1 MKIVLFS
8 VLTKVKMPITHV
20 QDKEFDFSTATVD
33 EKKQYICWKNKKR
46 LAEFLIRCYPADF
59 DLKIFLMFVWMI
71 CTSKFGDYFVIPEED
86 FS

>member
-33 EKKQYICWKNKKR
+33 EKK
-46 LAEFLIRCYPADF
+46 
-59 DLKIFLMFVWMI
+59 
-71 CTSKFGDYFVIPEED
+71 
-86 FS
+86 